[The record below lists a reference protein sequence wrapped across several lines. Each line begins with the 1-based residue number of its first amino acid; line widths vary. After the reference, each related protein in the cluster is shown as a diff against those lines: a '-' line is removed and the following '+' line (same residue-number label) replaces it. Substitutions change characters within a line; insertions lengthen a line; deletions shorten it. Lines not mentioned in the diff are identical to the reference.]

1 MSKFYGSDC
10 QIQGFGL
17 CFIWSG
23 PLVSPSVYLSKM
35 FERKHINMEFSIP
48 KCAVYIVTYGS
59 QIGRMVEMTI

>member
-17 CFIWSG
+17 WFMWL
-23 PLVSPSVYLSKM
+23 LVGLSVYLSKM

-48 KCAVYIVTYGS
+48 QCAIYIVTYGS
-59 QIGRMVEMTI
+59 QIGRMIEMTI